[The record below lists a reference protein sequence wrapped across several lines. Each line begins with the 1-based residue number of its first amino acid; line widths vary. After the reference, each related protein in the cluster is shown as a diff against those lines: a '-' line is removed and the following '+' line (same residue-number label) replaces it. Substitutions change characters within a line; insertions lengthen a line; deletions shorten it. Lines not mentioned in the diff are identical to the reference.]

1 MGRKMKTSHASL
13 CSDCF
18 YPNRWTKRGLF
29 DLQWRKENTRNPQAM
44 SLQPHVTKKPHLVGK
59 LAIPQSKQTPTRP
72 KRTDRSPQESAQG
85 TASAAPLK
93 RSSVWRLTR
102 FYLVPVASRLLD
114 VCACKATPAPPEE
127 LNLEQ
132 ETDPLLNRL
141 HTISISPV
149 TCCTS
154 QLESQK
160 ESFSTFSEF
169 FCEC

>member
-1 MGRKMKTSHASL
+1 
-13 CSDCF
+13 
-18 YPNRWTKRGLF
+18 
-29 DLQWRKENTRNPQAM
+29 M
-44 SLQPHVTKKPHLVGK
+44 SLQPHVTKQPHLVGK
-59 LAIPQSKQTPTRP
+59 LATPQGTHQSKQTPARP

-102 FYLVPVASRLLD
+102 LYLAPVASRLLD
-114 VCACKATPAPPEE
+114 MCACKTTPAPSEE

-160 ESFSTFSEF
+160 ESFSTFSELL
-169 FCEC
+169 CEC